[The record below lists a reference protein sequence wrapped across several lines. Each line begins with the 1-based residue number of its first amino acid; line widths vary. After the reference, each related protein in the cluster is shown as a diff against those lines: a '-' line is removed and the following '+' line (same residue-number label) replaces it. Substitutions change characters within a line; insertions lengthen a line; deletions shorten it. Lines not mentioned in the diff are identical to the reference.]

1 MKHDREEEQALQA
14 TESGNMNI
22 KIIALGRLKEKY
34 LTEAF
39 KEYEKRISA
48 FGKLTLEELEPER
61 LSDNPS
67 EAEIEK
73 ALTAE
78 ADRIMAKIPQNSL
91 TVAMCIEGKQ
101 KDSVAFAELLS
112 NASLNGKGTAVFII
126 GSSYGL
132 SERVKKAADIRLSMS
147 EMTFPHQLARIMLM
161 EQVYRAFTI
170 ISNRKYHK

>member
-1 MKHDREEEQALQA
+1 MKRDREEEQALQA
-14 TESGNMNI
+14 ESGNMNI
-22 KIIALGRLKEKY
+22 KIIALGKLKEKY
-34 LTEAF
+34 LTDAF

-73 ALTAE
+73 ALNNEAE
-78 ADRIMAKIPQNSL
+78 KILSKIPQNSL
-91 TVAMCIEGKQ
+91 VAAMCIEGRQ
-101 KDSVAFAELLS
+101 KDSVAFAQLLS
-112 NASLNGKGTAVFII
+112 DASLNGKGTAAFII

-132 SERVKKAADIRLSMS
+132 SERVKKAADIKLSMS

-161 EQVYRAFTI
+161 EQIYRAFTI

>member
-1 MKHDREEEQALQA
+1 MKPVRDEEPAQQ

-39 KEYEKRISA
+39 KEYEKRLSP
-48 FGKLTLEELEPER
+48 FGKLSLEELEPER

-67 EAEIEK
+67 ETEIEK
-73 ALTAE
+73 ALNAE
-78 ADRIMAKIPQNSL
+78 AEKILSKIPQNSL

-101 KDSVAFAELLS
+101 RDSVAFAELLS

-161 EQVYRAFTI
+161 EQLYRAFTI

>member
-1 MKHDREEEQALQA
+1 MRHVREEEREP

-48 FGKLTLEELEPER
+48 FGKISIDEIEPER

-67 EAEIEK
+67 ESEIEK
-73 ALTAE
+73 ALDTEAE
-78 ADRIMAKIPQNSL
+78 KILAKIPRDSL
-91 TVAMCIEGKQ
+91 ICAMCIEGKQ
-101 KDSVAFAELLS
+101 SDSVKFADTLNKAALS
-112 NASLNGKGTAVFII
+112 GKGTAVFLI

-132 SERVKKAADIRLSMS
+132 SERVKKQADIRMSMS

-161 EQVYRAFTI
+161 EQIYRAFTI

>member
-1 MKHDREEEQALQA
+1 
-14 TESGNMNI
+14 MNI

-39 KEYEKRISA
+39 KEYEKRLSA
-48 FGKLTLEELEPER
+48 FGKLTLDELEPER

-67 EAEIEK
+67 DNEIEK
-73 ALTAE
+73 ALEVE
-78 ADRIMAKIPQNSL
+78 ADRILSKIPQNSL
-91 TVAMCIEGKQ
+91 VVAMCIEGKQ
-101 KDSVAFAELLS
+101 KDSVAFAKLLS
-112 NASLNGKGTAVFII
+112 DGSLNGKSTAVFII

-132 SERVKKAADIRLSMS
+132 SEKVKRAADIRLSMS